1 MAFIVHFPQ
10 TNRRKIKIM
19 SHNRTAKF
27 NYDLFPTHS
36 RRTFQNSQCM
46 RQPSPEGT
54 KIEGGKKGGRREK
67 RLNIK
72 TYDERTNTGEPER
85 KGRIHWERQLI
96 KRASVWTYVEKTKF
110 YIWMKCWLFLKQT
123 TKKVFAKDFVFF
135 FSLTKTTQSCSQ
147 NYIFHV

>member
-27 NYDLFPTHS
+27 NHDLFPTHS

-54 KIEGGKKGGRREK
+54 KIDGGKKGGRREK

-72 TYDERTNTGEPER
+72 TWRKDKHWWTRKER
-85 KGRIHWERQLI
+85 KNPLGEAINQE
-96 KRASVWTYVEKTKF
+96 RASVWTYVEKTKF

-135 FSLTKTTQSCSQ
+135 FSLAKTNQSCSQ